1 MTMFERF
8 SEPAR
13 AVVVMAEAVATE
25 MRSPYLTPGHLL
37 YGCAEV
43 REETAGRP
51 LRDSGVTESLIRRT
65 LPRSADVAD
74 GPIDPDALRAIGI
87 DYDGVRSAV
96 EQTFGSGALESA
108 PDRRLSSDRVRRPR
122 FTPEAKRSLQLSLR
136 VAVELRDRRIRPGHL
151 LLGLLRLND
160 DLITGVVEQSGTSVA
175 SLSATVLTRL
185 AAEAA

>member
-13 AVVVMAEAVATE
+13 AVLVTAEAMAIE
-25 MRSPYLTPGHLL
+25 LRSPNLTPGHLL
-37 YGCAEV
+37 YGCAEA

-51 LRDSGVTESLIRRT
+51 LRDAGITESLIRGA
-65 LPRSADVAD
+65 LPRTADVPG

-87 DYDGVRSAV
+87 DYDGVREAV
-96 EQTFGSGALESA
+96 EQTFGAGALESA
-108 PDRRLSSDRVRRPR
+108 PDRRLSSDRVRKPR
-122 FTPEAKRSLQLSLR
+122 FTPEAKRSLQLSLQ

-151 LLGLLRLND
+151 LLGLLRLDD
-160 DLITGVVEQSGTSVA
+160 DLVAGIVEQAGTSIA
-175 SLSATVLTRL
+175 SLSAAVLTRL